1 MESKIIFKQ
10 LAQSGGSRPDQRPPH
25 KPNASGPGEN
35 LVRLNKY
42 LADCG
47 ITSRRKADQLIEE
60 GKVTVNGKKV
70 FELGVRVHPK
80 TDRVLVSGKPVKSTS
95 HKVYILFNKPKNVVT
110 TMEDPAG
117 RPTIA
122 DFFERLPVRVFPVGR
137 LDWDTEGMIL
147 LTNDGDFAQR
157 VNHPTEEVPKTYLVK
172 VNGRPSDDALGRLKK
187 GISIIGGRVQALHVE
202 RIKKG
207 ADKYDWIKIVVGEGK
222 NRQVRRMFEKIGFDV
237 LKLQRVAIGR
247 LRMGTL
253 KRGEYV
259 FLTPKGLDKIFQKQP
274 MAEPRRERSDKTAP
288 RHLGSR
294 DHRRKKTARAGSPR
308 AVRSQS

>member
-1 MESKIIFKQ
+1 MRKDPTTELI
-10 LAQSGGSRPDQRPPH
+10 
-25 KPNASGPGEN
+25 
-35 LVRLNKY
+35 RLNKY

-47 ITSRRKADQLIEE
+47 IASRRKADALIEE
-60 GKVTVNGKKV
+60 GKVVVNGKKV
-70 FELGVRVHPK
+70 FELGMRVDPE
-80 TDRVLVSGKPVKSTS
+80 TDKILVSGRPVRPAA
-95 HKVYILFNKPKNVVT
+95 HKIYIMFNKPRNVVT
-110 TMEDPAG
+110 TMEDPEG

-122 DFFERLPVRVFPVGR
+122 DFFHRLPVRVFPVGR

-147 LTNDGDFAQR
+147 LTNDGEFAQR
-157 VNHPTEEVPKTYLVK
+157 VNHPKEEVAKTYLAK
-172 VNGRPSDDALGRLKK
+172 ISGHPSDDQLLRLVR

-222 NRQVRRMFEKIGFDV
+222 NRQIRRMFEKIGFDV

-259 FLTPKGLDKIFQKQP
+259 FLTPRGVEKIFQKEP
-274 MAEPRRERSDKTAP
+274 MAEKRPRSEKSQPRGLKNRRPGNSTTGRRAERRGD
-288 RHLGSR
+288 
-294 DHRRKKTARAGSPR
+294 RRSFEIA
-308 AVRSQS
+308 